1 LIVTVAVVIVW
12 GCIAP
17 IKHEMTTDYPAA
29 IIRTVGS
36 PSVIDGR
43 ARFREIFCQLL
54 VEDSDYQS
62 PVGECEDFLLKL
74 NDEPATGE
82 SPQTLPKF
90 TTRLRIMIVPGF
102 LNECFASIA
111 LPFEEAIRSLNHQQ
125 VKSEVLMISGRSSS
139 DANAVDI
146 VKKISGLNL
155 ASDEYLLIIGYSKGA
170 VDILHSLVNFPEAFR
185 HVAAVIS
192 VAGAINGTPL
202 VDQLDEIY
210 FDLTRHFL
218 PNSCDEGDKG
228 ALNSLRPATRLS
240 WIAANP
246 LPGSVRYFSLAAFT
260 RREHINTLLKTGYD
274 RLQIISPRNDGL
286 LLSTDQIIPGST
298 LLGYAN
304 SDHWS
309 VALPLDQ
316 KNRVISATIQ
326 APKQFPRNIL
336 LQAILF
342 YVAEVLER
350 SRQ

>member
-1 LIVTVAVVIVW
+1 MAAVVVIIS
-12 GCIAP
+12 GCIGP

-29 IIRTVGS
+29 IIRTAGS
-36 PSVIDGR
+36 PQVIDGR

-54 VEDSDYQS
+54 AAESDDQS
-62 PVGECEDFLLKL
+62 PVGECENFLLRL
-74 NDEPATGE
+74 NDEPLPGE
-82 SPQTLPKF
+82 SPQPLPKL

-111 LPFEEAIRSLNHQQ
+111 LPFEEAIRSLSEQQ

-139 DANAVDI
+139 DANAVYI
-146 VKKISGLNL
+146 AEKISELNL
-155 ASDEYLLIIGYSKGA
+155 APDEYLLIIAYSKGA
-170 VDILHSLVNFPEAFR
+170 VDSLHAMVNFPEASR
-185 HVAAVIS
+185 RVGAVIS

-202 VDQLDEIY
+202 VDQLDDIY
-210 FDLTRHFL
+210 FDLTRKFL

-246 LPGSVRYFSLAAFT
+246 LPGSVRYFSLATFT
-260 RREHINTLLKTGYD
+260 RREQINTILKSGYD
-274 RLQIISPRNDGL
+274 QLRIYSPRNDGI

-309 VALPLDQ
+309 VALPLDK
-316 KNRVISATIQ
+316 KNRLISATVQ

-336 LQAILF
+336 LQAMLV
-342 YVAEVLER
+342 YVAEILDTSKE
-350 SRQ
+350 